1 MTVTKGRFEWDSE
14 KDRITKEKHGL
25 TFEEASEIFKDPN
38 SIEFYDDKN
47 SMIGK
52 DRYIVLGDIGSA
64 IICVVVY
71 VDRREKIRI
80 VSARPAVSKEE
91 IKYYGN
97 IQKTLGRN

>member
-1 MTVTKGRFEWDSE
+1 MVSKN
-14 KDRITKEKHGL
+14 ITNG
-25 TFEEASEIFKDPN
+25 
-38 SIEFYDDKN
+38 
-47 SMIGK
+47 
-52 DRYIVLGDIGSA
+52 

-71 VDRREKIRI
+71 VDKREKIRI

>member
-1 MTVTKGRFEWDSE
+1 MV
-14 KDRITKEKHGL
+14 L
-25 TFEEASEIFKDPN
+25 
-38 SIEFYDDKN
+38 KN
-47 SMIGK
+47 MANG
-52 DRYIVLGDIGSA
+52 

-71 VDRREKIRI
+71 VDKREKIRI